1 MDIPII
7 VFILQINI
15 KTTRVFLLK
24 SAISMITQNS
34 KYYSGGESDGADA
47 EYIYVNY
54 MVDPNILIDP
64 TILDNESLHLCTF
77 KTPPLGAVMSEQGDA
92 DCALKMRNGVK
103 IKEYTPKPNTNTNTI
118 EGENPVSYKII
129 TNDNSTP
136 MGELSQ
142 YRSVVFTS
150 PENELVSFSPP
161 AGISVEEFR
170 GKYPEITDDIYVNEC
185 IEGTM
190 LSLFYDPRIKKWEL
204 ASKGAVGA
212 NYWYYRTQYQLG
224 ADANI
229 PESNTQSTF
238 REMFLDVFRATKG
251 EDLDSLAFLEYFPKE
266 YSYTFVIQHPENHI
280 VQYIENPVVYLVAIY
295 HICDNRAIYIP
306 PIIYEEWDCFF
317 NIRGLLEF
325 PRIYDNTNYD
335 DYMTQSDNNP
345 FFMGYML
352 TNIRT
357 GERCH
362 IENISYEYLR
372 ELRSNHPNLQYQY
385 YCLIASGR
393 VHEFLHYFPQYLPL
407 FNQFRIQYLNFV
419 THIHGLYLTNYIQR
433 TGEKCPA
440 KYFPLVYKL
449 HHEVFIPSMAAG
461 AKLVM
466 RKPVVDEFLSRLSPG
481 ALLHYLSLPKCE

>member
-1 MDIPII
+1 MQTP
-7 VFILQINI
+7 
-15 KTTRVFLLK
+15 
-24 SAISMITQNS
+24 

-54 MVDPNILIDP
+54 IVDSA
-64 TILDNESLHLCTF
+64 ILDDEHL
-77 KTPPLGAVMSEQGDA
+77 
-92 DCALKMRNGVK
+92 K
-103 IKEYTPKPNTNTNTI
+103 IKEYTPKTA
-118 EGENPVSYKII
+118 ENPVSYKII
-129 TNDNSTP
+129 TNNSDLPSDTTF
-136 MGELSQ
+136 SQ
-142 YRSVVFTS
+142 YRSVIFTN
-150 PENELVSFSPP
+150 PENSLLSFSPP
-161 AGISVEEFR
+161 AGISVDEFR
-170 GKYPEITDDIYVNEC
+170 DKYPEITDDIYVNEC

-212 NYWYYRTQYQLG
+212 HYWYYRTQYPVG
-224 ADANI
+224 TDADI

-238 REMFLDVFRATKG
+238 RQMFLDAFRAEKG
-251 EDLDSLAFLEYFPKE
+251 DELNSLAFLEYFPKE
-266 YSYTFVIQHPENHI
+266 YSYTFVIRHPENHI

-325 PRIYDNTNYD
+325 PQSYDNTDYE
-335 DYMTQSDNNP
+335 DYMTQHENP
-345 FFMGYML
+345 YFMGYML

-362 IENISYEYLR
+362 IENPSYAYLR
-372 ELRSNHPNLQYQY
+372 ELRSNHPNMQFLFFE
-385 YCLIASGR
+385 LRGSGR
-393 VHEFLHYFPQYLPL
+393 IHEFLCYFPQYTRL
-407 FNQFRIQYLNFV
+407 FTQFHVQYNKFV

-433 TGEKCPA
+433 TEAKCPA
-440 KYFPLVYKL
+440 EYFPLVYKL

-466 RKPVVDEFLSRLSPG
+466 RKPVVDDFLSRLSPG
-481 ALLHYLSLPKCE
+481 ALIHYLSV